1 MQIGGSAVMP
11 GCDTRS
17 RFGQLLPLVLLLA
30 PVGVARAQRLPN
42 DAAVPR
48 RENSYGHTIAVP
60 SAVAVPL
67 RGHVV
72 LDGRLDEPAWAAARP
87 ITDFTQNDPDEG
99 KPASE
104 RTEVRFLFDADALY
118 VGAKLYDALGARGV
132 TTRLVRRDANFASDY
147 FQLVIDS
154 YHDHLSRAFFEVNP
168 SGSKSDYIGI
178 GTSCCDPSW
187 DPIWEAATHVDSD
200 GWTAEIRIPY
210 SQLRFS
216 RDSVQ
221 TWGLEVRRF
230 IKRRD
235 EEDDWSFWHKNEAG
249 GPSRFG
255 HLEGLRIPAATSH
268 LELMPYASAKSSALA
283 SAAA

>member
-99 KPASE
+99 KPATE
-104 RTEVRFLFDADALY
+104 RTEVRFLFDDDALY
-118 VGAKLYDALGARGV
+118 VGAKFYDSHGASGV
-132 TTRLVRRDANFASDY
+132 TTRVGRRDGNFDSDL
-147 FQLVIDS
+147 FEIVIDG
-154 YHDHLSRAFFEVNP
+154 YHDHLSRAFFDLNP
-168 SGSKSDYIGI
+168 AGSKGDYIGI
-178 GTSCCDPSW
+178 GTSCC
-187 DPIWEAATHVDSD
+187 E
-200 GWTAEIRIPY
+200 
-210 SQLRFS
+210 
-216 RDSVQ
+216 
-221 TWGLEVRRF
+221 
-230 IKRRD
+230 
-235 EEDDWSFWHKNEAG
+235 
-249 GPSRFG
+249 
-255 HLEGLRIPAATSH
+255 
-268 LELMPYASAKSSALA
+268 
-283 SAAA
+283 